1 MTDELTDQLALA
13 GLIHDIGKFML
24 RAAVSG
30 DRIWDREAQGDFRY
44 KHAMLSAAFAERF
57 IPEPWRIPVKN
68 MAGNHH
74 RPRTREDR
82 IVSLADMLSAAERN
96 DGTKDEHPRI
106 QHPQQLL
113 SIFSVLEADGIR
125 QSEADRRYLPLRAL
139 AVERD
144 VLFPQ
149 KESAQR
155 DVWQDYA
162 ALWRGLT
169 PELGQLKAA
178 HIADPDLP
186 SYLES
191 LLLLMQRYLWCVPSA
206 YYRSLPDISLYD
218 HGRTAAALAAVLNRD
233 EVDES
238 TLTRWHSNPEAVEDN
253 LALLVGGD
261 ISGVQDFIYTITARG
276 ATPTLRGRSFYLQV
290 LTDALARY
298 LLRRLELPVT
308 NLLYAGGGSFFLLA
322 RPDDARRLPG
332 IQREISRILL
342 QQHGGELY
350 AALTGVPVAGKEFFD
365 SSMSRKWDALHEA
378 LRQQKLRRFAELD
391 DELAALFEPAGHGGN
406 EERLCQVCGQEHPG
420 TKSEEESDAESVRK
434 CPSCL
439 AFEKLGDDLRNAR
452 YLVLE
457 ETEPA
462 ESQPFDPERPPGT
475 WRDTLERLGLRFAIC
490 ENAPEQGSTT
500 RRHLFALADKA
511 ASGLRPLSRVIV
523 GRRFLVNHA
532 PILTDAELQDLRA
545 DRVMTSAESDEL
557 PRESGGV
564 KPFSVLAHQSEG
576 IKRLGILRMDVDNL
590 GQLFQNGFGQRAT
603 LSRIAALSFAVS
615 LYFDGWVSQV
625 VNEVNR
631 TDEQGL
637 DRIYTIYSGGDDL
650 FFVGAWDAVL
660 ELAVRIRADLT
671 AYAAGHPGIH
681 ASAGVAMVGGKYPL
695 SQAAQDAEEAEAA
708 AKNLVWWDE
717 GNRKQKDAI
726 SFLGTP
732 LPWRTFGLETDC
744 AGNLE
749 TAHGL
754 MHTLVK
760 LCSDEN
766 RDNTAPRA
774 FVRALT
780 DIHRQYAGAQ
790 EQWQEQWQERQADSD
805 RNGRPQT
812 FLGPWAWRAAYSL
825 QRLYNRTGIEE
836 VKRIKE
842 KLPANGYQMMEWLGV
857 AAGWADLR
865 IRRRE

>member
-24 RAAVSG
+24 RAAVGG
-30 DRIWDREAQGDFRY
+30 DRIWDREAQGDFGY
-44 KHAMLSAAFAERF
+44 KHAMLTAAFAERF
-57 IPEPWRIPVKN
+57 VPEPWRIRVKN

-74 RPRTREDR
+74 RPRTREDL

-96 DGTKDEHPRI
+96 DGTEDENPRV

-125 QSEADRRYLPLRAL
+125 LPEAARRYLPLRPL

-149 KESAQR
+149 KETGQGDVRR
-155 DVWQDYA
+155 DYTVLWEGFA
-162 ALWRGLT
+162 A
-169 PELGQLKAA
+169 ELEHLKAV
-178 HIADPDLP
+178 HEQDPDLP

-218 HGRTAAALAAVLNRD
+218 HGRTAGALAAVLNRD
-233 EVDES
+233 EVDAG
-238 TLTRWHSNPEAVEDN
+238 TLARWRSNPEAVKDN

-261 ISGVQDFIYTITARG
+261 ISGVQEFIYTITARG
-276 ATPTLRGRSFYLQV
+276 ATPTLRGRSFYLQM

-298 LLRRLELPVT
+298 LLRRLALPIT
-308 NLLYAGGGSFFLLA
+308 NLIYAGGGSFFLLA
-322 RPDDARRLPG
+322 RPCDAERLTE
-332 IQREISRILL
+332 IQREISRTFLR
-342 QQHGGELY
+342 QHRGDLY
-350 AALTGVPVAGKEFFD
+350 VAVAGVPLAGKAFFD
-365 SSMSRKWDALHEA
+365 SSMGRKWDDVHEA

-391 DELAALFEPAGHGGN
+391 DELAALFEAAGHGGN

-420 TKSEEESDAESVRK
+420 TKPEEESEAESVRK

-439 AFEKLGDDLRNAR
+439 AFEDLGDDLRNAR
-452 YLVLE
+452 YLALE
-457 ETEPA
+457 EIDTA
-462 ESQPFDPERPPGT
+462 ESQPFEPERPAGT
-475 WRDTLERLGLRFAIC
+475 WRETLEYLGMKVDVSV
-490 ENAPEQGSTT
+490 EPPEAVPATSQ
-500 RRHLFALADKA
+500 LLALDDEGL
-511 ASGLRPLSRVIV
+511 SVLRPSARTVV
-523 GRRFLVNHA
+523 GRRLLVNVA
-532 PILTDAELQDLRA
+532 PILTGAELHALRA
-545 DRVMTSAESDEL
+545 DRSMTSAEKDEL
-557 PRESGGV
+557 PQDPDGV
-564 KPFSVLAHQSEG
+564 KPFSVLARQSNG
-576 IKRLGILRMDVDNL
+576 ISRLGILRMDVDDL
-590 GQLFQNGFGQRAT
+590 GRLFQRGFGKRAT

-615 LYFDGWVSQV
+615 LYFEGWVSKLVQ
-625 VNEVNR
+625 EVNR
-631 TDEQGL
+631 QDPQEG

-650 FFVGAWDAVL
+650 FFVGSWDAMI

-671 AYAAGHPGIH
+671 TYAAGHPGIH
-681 ASAGVAMVGGKYPL
+681 ASAGVALVGGKYPL
-695 SQAAQDAEEAEAA
+695 YQAAQDAEAAEEA

-717 GNRKQKDAI
+717 GTRKRKDAI
-726 SFLGTP
+726 SFLGTQ
-732 LPWRTFGLETDC
+732 LPWRTFGLETDR

-760 LCSDEN
+760 LCTDES
-766 RDNTAPRA
+766 RDTTAPKA

-790 EQWQEQWQERQADSD
+790 VQWQERQADSEEI
-805 RNGRPQT
+805 GRPQT

-825 QRLYNRTGIEE
+825 HRLYQRAEIEE

-842 KLPANGYQMMEWLGV
+842 KLPANSYRMMEWLGV

-865 IRRRE
+865 IRKRV

>member
-1 MTDELTDQLALA
+1 MSDALTEQLAVA

-24 RAAVSG
+24 RAAVGG
-30 DRIWDREAQGDFRY
+30 DRIWDGEAQGDFRY

-74 RPRTREDR
+74 RPRTREDL

-96 DGTKDEHPRI
+96 DGTEDENPRV

-125 QSEADRRYLPLRAL
+125 QSEAQRRYLPLRPL

-149 KESAQR
+149 KEAAKA
-155 DVWQDYA
+155 DVRQDYIDLWEGLA
-162 ALWRGLT
+162 A
-169 PELGQLKAA
+169 ELENLKAV
-178 HIADPDLP
+178 HEQDPDLP

-191 LLLLMQRYLWCVPSA
+191 LLILMQRYLWCVPSA

-218 HGRTAAALAAVLNRD
+218 HGRTAGALAAVLNRD
-233 EVDES
+233 EVDAG
-238 TLTRWHSNPEAVEDN
+238 TLACWRSNPEAVEDN

-261 ISGVQDFIYTITARG
+261 ISGVQEFIYTITARG
-276 ATPTLRGRSFYLQV
+276 ATPTLRGRSFYLQM
-290 LTDALARY
+290 LTDVLARY
-298 LLRRLELPVT
+298 TLRRLALPVT
-308 NLLYAGGGSFFLLA
+308 NLIYAGGGSFFLLA
-322 RPDDARRLPG
+322 RPCDAERLPS
-332 IQREISRILL
+332 IQRDISRILL
-342 QQHGGELY
+342 QQHGGDLY
-350 AALTGVPVAGKEFFD
+350 AAVAAVPLAGRAFFN
-365 SSMSRKWDALHEA
+365 SSMGRKWDDLHEA
-378 LRQQKLRRFAELD
+378 LRRQKLRRFAELD
-391 DELAALFEPAGHGGN
+391 DEVAALFNPAGHGGN
-406 EERLCQVCGQEHPG
+406 QDRLCQVCGQEHPQ
-420 TKSEEESDAESVRK
+420 TASERERPEVEPVRK

-439 AFEKLGDDLRNAR
+439 AFEDLGDDLRNAR
-452 YLVLE
+452 YLVLK
-457 ETEPA
+457 ETDLPA
-462 ESQPFDPERPPGT
+462 SQPFDRERPAGT
-475 WRDTLERLGLRFAIC
+475 WRETLEYLGMKVDVSVQP
-490 ENAPEQGSTT
+490 PEQSSDT
-500 RRHLFALADKA
+500 RRHLFALDDKA
-511 ASGLRPLSRVIV
+511 ASGLHPLARVV
-523 GRRFLVNHA
+523 AGRRFLVNHA
-532 PILTDAELQDLRA
+532 PILTDTELRDLRV
-545 DRVMTSAESDEL
+545 DRSMTSAERDEL
-557 PRESGGV
+557 PREPGGV

-576 IKRLGILRMDVDNL
+576 IERLGILRMDVDNL
-590 GQLFQNGFGQRAT
+590 GQFFQTGFGKRAT

-615 LYFDGWVSQV
+615 LYFDGWVNQV
-625 VNEVNR
+625 VKEVNR
-631 TDEQGL
+631 IGGQDR

-650 FFVGAWDAVL
+650 FFVGSWDAMI

-681 ASAGVAMVGGKYPL
+681 ASAGVALVGGKYPL
-695 SQAAQDAEEAEAA
+695 YQAAQDAQEAEEA

-717 GNRKQKDAI
+717 GTRKRKDAI
-726 SFLGTP
+726 SFLGTQ
-732 LPWRTFGLETDC
+732 LPWRTFGLETDR

-754 MHTLVK
+754 MDTLVK
-760 LCSDEN
+760 LCTDES
-766 RDNTAPRA
+766 RDTTAPRA

-790 EQWQEQWQERQADSD
+790 AQWQERRADSEEI
-805 RNGRPQT
+805 GHPQT

-825 QRLYNRTGIEE
+825 HRLHDRARIEE
-836 VKRIKE
+836 MKRINE
-842 KLPANGYQMMEWLGV
+842 KLPANGYRMMEWLGV

>member
-1 MTDELTDQLALA
+1 MSDALTEQLAVA

-24 RAAVSG
+24 RAAVGG
-30 DRIWDREAQGDFRY
+30 DRIWDGEAQGDFRY

-74 RPRTREDR
+74 RPRTREDL

-96 DGTKDEHPRI
+96 DGTEDENPRV

-125 QSEADRRYLPLRAL
+125 QSEAQRRYLPLRPL

-149 KESAQR
+149 KEAAKTDVRR
-155 DVWQDYA
+155 DYTDLWEGLA
-162 ALWRGLT
+162 A
-169 PELGQLKAA
+169 ELENLKAV
-178 HIADPDLP
+178 HEQDPDLP

-191 LLLLMQRYLWCVPSA
+191 LLILMQRYLWCVPSA

-218 HGRTAAALAAVLNRD
+218 HGRITAALAAVLNRD
-233 EVDES
+233 EVDAG
-238 TLTRWHSNPEAVEDN
+238 TLARWRSNPEAVEDN

-261 ISGVQDFIYTITARG
+261 ISGVQEFIYTITARG
-276 ATPTLRGRSFYLQV
+276 ATPTLRGRSFYLQM

-298 LLRRLELPVT
+298 TLRRLALPVT
-308 NLLYAGGGSFFLLA
+308 NLIYAGGGSFFLLA
-322 RPDDARRLPG
+322 RPCDAERLPG
-332 IQREISRILL
+332 IQREISRVFL
-342 QQHGGELY
+342 QQHRGDLY
-350 AALTGVPVAGKEFFD
+350 VAVAGVPLAGKAFFD
-365 SSMSRKWDALHEA
+365 SSMGRKWDDVHEA

-391 DELAALFEPAGHGGN
+391 DDLAALFEPAGHGGN
-406 EERLCQVCGQEHPG
+406 EDRLCQVCGQEHPG
-420 TKSEEESDAESVRK
+420 TKPEEESDAESVRK

-457 ETEPA
+457 EIDTP
-462 ESQPFDPERPPGT
+462 ESQPFAPERPAGT
-475 WRDTLERLGLRFAIC
+475 WCETLEYLGMKVDVSV
-490 ENAPEQGSTT
+490 EPPEQSSDT
-500 RRHLFALADKA
+500 RRHVFALEDKA
-511 ASGLRPLSRVIV
+511 ASGLRPLSRVVV
-523 GRRFLVNHA
+523 GRRFLVNAA
-532 PILTDAELQDLRA
+532 PILTEDDKAELHQI
-545 DRVMTSAESDEL
+545 MTPAEWEEMPPPGKVKSFSALEY
-557 PRESGGV
+557 
-564 KPFSVLAHQSEG
+564 QSKG
-576 IKRLGILRMDVDNL
+576 IKRLGVLRMDVDNL
-590 GQLFQNGFGQRAT
+590 GQLFQTGFGKRAT

-625 VNEVNR
+625 VKEVNQF
-631 TDEQGL
+631 DEQGG

-650 FFVGAWDAVL
+650 FFVGSWDAMI

-681 ASAGVAMVGGKYPL
+681 ASAGVALVGGKYPL
-695 SQAAQDAEEAEAA
+695 YQAAQDAQEAEEA

-717 GNRKQKDAI
+717 GTRKRKDAI
-726 SFLGTP
+726 SFLGTQ
-732 LPWRTFGLETDC
+732 LPWQTFGLETDR

-760 LCSDEN
+760 LCTDES
-766 RDNTAPRA
+766 RDTTAPRA

-780 DIHRQYAGAQ
+780 DIHRQYTGAQ
-790 EQWQEQWQERQADSD
+790 VQWQERRADSEEI
-805 RNGRPQT
+805 GRPQT

-825 QRLYNRTGIEE
+825 QRLHDRARIEE
-836 VKRIKE
+836 MKRINE
-842 KLPANGYQMMEWLGV
+842 KLPANGYRMMEWLGV

>member
-1 MTDELTDQLALA
+1 MSAELTDQLALA

-30 DRIWDREAQGDFRY
+30 DRIWGREAQGDFRY

-74 RPRTREDR
+74 RPLSRDDL

-96 DGTKDEHPRI
+96 DGTEDENPRV

-113 SIFSVLEADGIR
+113 SIFSVLKADGIR

-155 DVWQDYA
+155 DVWQNYTH
-162 ALWRGLT
+162 LWEGFT
-169 PELGQLKAA
+169 PELEQLKAA
-178 HIADPDLP
+178 HDADPDLP

-238 TLTRWHSNPEAVEDN
+238 TLTRWRNNPEAVNDN

-276 ATPTLRGRSFYLQV
+276 ATPTLRGRSFYLQM

-308 NLLYAGGGSFFLLA
+308 NLIYAGGGSFFLLA
-322 RPDDARRLPG
+322 RPEDAKRLPG

-350 AALTGVPVAGKEFFD
+350 AALAGAPVAGKEFFD
-365 SSMSRKWDALHEA
+365 SSMSCKWDDVHEA
-378 LRQQKLRRFAELD
+378 LRRQKLRRFAELD
-391 DELAALFEPAGHGGN
+391 SELATLFEPAGHGGN
-406 EERLCQVCGQEHPG
+406 EDQLCQVCGQEHPG
-420 TKSEEESDAESVRK
+420 TKPEEESDAESVRK

-439 AFEKLGDDLRNAR
+439 AFEDLGDDLRNAR

-462 ESQPFDPERPPGT
+462 ESQPFDPEHPAGN
-475 WRDTLERLGLRFAIC
+475 WRDTLERLGLRIAIY
-490 ENAPEQGSTT
+490 ENAPQQSSAT

-511 ASGLRPLSRVIV
+511 ASGLRPLSRVVV
-523 GRRFLVNHA
+523 GRRFLVNLV
-532 PILTDAELQDLRA
+532 PTLTEVDRSELRQIMTPAEW
-545 DRVMTSAESDEL
+545 EEL
-557 PRESGGV
+557 PPAGKVKSFSALES
-564 KPFSVLAHQSEG
+564 QSKG
-576 IKRLGILRMDVDNL
+576 IKRLGVLRMDVDNL
-590 GQLFQNGFGQRAT
+590 GQLFQTGFGKRAT

-625 VNEVNR
+625 VKEVNR
-631 TDEQGL
+631 TDEQGR

-650 FFVGAWDAVL
+650 FFVGSWDAML

-671 AYAAGHPGIH
+671 AFAAGHPGIH

-695 SQAAQDAEEAEAA
+695 SQAAQDAAGAEEA

-717 GNRKQKDAI
+717 GERRRKDAI

-732 LPWRTFGLETDC
+732 LPWRTFGLETDR
-744 AGNLE
+744 AGNME

-766 RDNTAPRA
+766 RDNAAPRA

-790 EQWQEQWQERQADSD
+790 EQWQERQADSD
-805 RNGRPQT
+805 RSDRPQT

-825 QRLYNRTGIEE
+825 QRLYNRAGIEE

>member
-30 DRIWDREAQGDFRY
+30 NFTWDMETQGDFGYR
-44 KHAMLSAAFAERF
+44 HAMLSAAFAEQY
-57 IPEPWRIPVKN
+57 IPEPWRSRVKN

-74 RPRTREDR
+74 RPQSREDL
-82 IVSLADMLSAAERN
+82 IVSLADMLSAGEGN
-96 DGTKDEHPRI
+96 DGTEDEDPRV
-106 QHPQQLL
+106 QHRRQLL
-113 SIFSVLEADGIR
+113 SIFSVLEADRIG
-125 QSEADRRYLPLRAL
+125 QSETERRYLPLRPL
-139 AVERD
+139 AVERN

-149 KESAQR
+149 KEAEEEESWHAYAKLWESFERDLQR
-155 DVWQDYA
+155 
-162 ALWRGLT
+162 
-169 PELGQLKAA
+169 LKAA
-178 HIADPDLP
+178 HDADPDLP

-206 YYRSLPDISLYD
+206 CYRNLPDISLYD
-218 HGRTAAALAAVLNRD
+218 HGRTTAALAAVLNRA
-233 EVDES
+233 EVDDV
-238 TLTRWHSNPEAVEDN
+238 TLTRWRSNPQAVDDN

-276 ATPTLRGRSFYLQV
+276 ATPTLRGRSFYLQM
-290 LTDALARY
+290 LTDALARF

-308 NLLYAGGGSFFLLA
+308 NLIYAGGGSFFLLA
-322 RPDDARRLPG
+322 RPGDAKRLPG

-350 AALTGVPVAGKEFFD
+350 AALADVPVAGRKFFGD
-365 SSMSRKWDALHEA
+365 SMSRKWDDLHEA
-378 LRQQKLRRFAELD
+378 LRRKKLRRFAELD
-391 DELAALFEPAGHGGN
+391 DELAALFEPIGHGGN
-406 EERLCQVCGQEHPG
+406 EDRQCQVCGQEHAETKPEGEPG
-420 TKSEEESDAESVRK
+420 AESIRK

-457 ETEPA
+457 ETELTD
-462 ESQPFDPERPPGT
+462 SQPFDPERPAGT
-475 WRDTLERLGLRFAIC
+475 WRETLERLGLRIAIC
-490 ENAPEQGSTT
+490 ENAPQQNSET
-500 RRHLFALADKA
+500 RRHVFALDDKT
-511 ASGLRPLSRVIV
+511 ASGLHPLSRVVV
-523 GRRFLVNHA
+523 GRRFLVNLV
-532 PILTDAELQDLRA
+532 PTLTEA
-545 DRVMTSAESDEL
+545 DRSELRQIMTPAEWEEL
-557 PRESGGV
+557 PPAGKV
-564 KPFSVLAHQSEG
+564 KSFSALENQSTG

-631 TDEQGL
+631 TDEQGR

-650 FFVGAWDAVL
+650 FFVGSWDAMI

-671 AYAAGHPGIH
+671 AYAARHPGIH
-681 ASAGVAMVGGKYPL
+681 ASAGVVLVGGKYPL
-695 SQAAQDAEEAEAA
+695 SQAAQDAAGAEEA
-708 AKNLVWWDE
+708 AKNLVWWNGDIK
-717 GNRKQKDAI
+717 KQKDAI

-732 LPWRTFGLETDC
+732 LPWRTFGLETDR

-766 RDNTAPRA
+766 RDTAAPRA

-780 DIHRQYAGAQ
+780 DIHRQYADAQ
-790 EQWQEQWQERQADSD
+790 EKWRKDQADSEWRD
-805 RNGRPQT
+805 RDQVL
-812 FLGPWAWRAAYSL
+812 LGPWAWRAAYAL
-825 QRLYNRTGIEE
+825 NRAKVDGAKEIEDMLCSSDY
-836 VKRIKE
+836 R
-842 KLPANGYQMMEWLGV
+842 MMEWLGV
-857 AAGWADLR
+857 AAGWADLY
-865 IRRRE
+865 IRR

>member
-1 MTDELTDQLALA
+1 MTTELTDQLAIA

-24 RAAVSG
+24 RASVSG
-30 DRIWDREAQGDFRY
+30 DRTWDREAQGDFGY

-74 RPRTREDR
+74 RPHSREDL

-96 DGTKDEHPRI
+96 DGTEDENPRI

-113 SIFSVLEADGIR
+113 SIFSVLEADGVR
-125 QSEADRRYLPLRAL
+125 QSEAERRYLPLRPL
-139 AVERD
+139 AVERN

-155 DVWQDYA
+155 DVRQSYA
-162 ALWRGLT
+162 DLWRGLT
-169 PELGQLKAA
+169 PELEQLKAA
-178 HIADPDLP
+178 HDTDPDLP

-218 HGRTAAALAAVLNRD
+218 HGRITAALAAVLNRD
-233 EVDES
+233 GVDES
-238 TLTRWHSNPEAVEDN
+238 TLTHWRSNPEAIEDN

-276 ATPTLRGRSFYLQV
+276 ATPTLRGRSFYLQM

-298 LLRRLELPVT
+298 FLRRLELPVT
-308 NLLYAGGGSFFLLA
+308 NLIYAGGGSFFLLA
-322 RPDDARRLPG
+322 RSCDLERLPG
-332 IQREISRILL
+332 IRRDISRIFL
-342 QQHGGELY
+342 QQHRGDLY
-350 AALTGVPVAGKEFFD
+350 AAVASVPLEGKAFFN
-365 SSMSRKWDALHEA
+365 SSMSRKWDDLHEA

-391 DELAALFEPAGHGGN
+391 DELTALFEPAGHGGN
-406 EERLCQVCGQEHPG
+406 EDQLCQVCGQEHPG
-420 TKSEEESDAESVRK
+420 TKSEEESDAELVRK
-434 CPSCL
+434 CPSCP

-452 YLVLE
+452 YLTLE
-457 ETEPA
+457 ETDPTD
-462 ESQPFDPERPPGT
+462 SQPFDPERPAGT
-475 WRDTLERLGLRFAIC
+475 WRETLESLGMRIAIY
-490 ENAPEQGSTT
+490 EDAPEQSSDT
-500 RRHLFALADKA
+500 RRRIFALDDKA
-511 ASGLRPLSRVIV
+511 ASGLLPLSRVVV
-523 GRRFLVNHA
+523 GRRFLVNLV
-532 PILTDAELQDLRA
+532 PTLTEVDRSELRGIMTPAEW
-545 DRVMTSAESDEL
+545 EEL
-557 PRESGGV
+557 PPAGRV
-564 KPFSVLAHQSEG
+564 KSFSALENQSKG

-590 GQLFQNGFGQRAT
+590 GQLFQSGFGQRAT

-625 VNEVNR
+625 VKEVNR
-631 TDEQGL
+631 TDEQGR

-650 FFVGAWDAVL
+650 FFVGSWDAML

-681 ASAGVAMVGGKYPL
+681 ASAGVALVGGKYPL
-695 SQAAQDAEEAEAA
+695 SQAAQDAAGAEEA
-708 AKNLVWWDE
+708 AKNLVWWDGE
-717 GNRKQKDAI
+717 VKKQKDAI
-726 SFLGTP
+726 SFLGAP
-732 LPWRTFGLETDC
+732 LPWRTFGLET
-744 AGNLE
+744 APTGNLD
-749 TAHGL
+749 TARGL

-766 RDNTAPRA
+766 RDSAAPRA
-774 FVRALT
+774 LVRALT
-780 DIHRQYAGAQ
+780 DIHRQYAEA
-790 EQWQEQWQERQADSD
+790 QEQWQERQTDSD

-825 QRLYNRTGIEE
+825 QRQYNRAGIEE
-836 VKRIKE
+836 VRRIKE

>member
-1 MTDELTDQLALA
+1 MTAELTDQLAIA
-13 GLIHDIGKFML
+13 GLIHDVGKFML

-57 IPEPWRIPVKN
+57 VPEPWRIPVKN

-96 DGTKDEHPRI
+96 DGTEDENPRI

-125 QSEADRRYLPLRAL
+125 QSEAERRYLPLRPL
-139 AVERD
+139 AVELD

-155 DVWQDYA
+155 DVWQGYA
-162 ALWRGLT
+162 DLWRGLT
-169 PELGQLKAA
+169 PELDQLKAA
-178 HIADPDLP
+178 HDADPDLP

-218 HGRTAAALAAVLNRD
+218 HGRITAALAAVLNRD
-233 EVDES
+233 GVDEN
-238 TLTRWHSNPEAVEDN
+238 TLKRWRSNPEAIEDN

-276 ATPTLRGRSFYLQV
+276 ATPTLRGRSFYLQM

-308 NLLYAGGGSFFLLA
+308 NLIYAGGGSFFLLA
-322 RPDDARRLPG
+322 RPEDAKRLPS
-332 IQREISRILL
+332 IQRAISRTFL
-342 QQHGGELY
+342 QQHGGGLY
-350 AALTGVPVAGKEFFD
+350 VALASVPLAGGEFFHEA
-365 SSMSRKWDALHEA
+365 MSGKWGDVHEA

-391 DELAALFEPAGHGGN
+391 DELTALFEPTGHGGN
-406 EERLCQVCGQEHPG
+406 EDRLCQVCGQEHPG

-439 AFEKLGDDLRNAR
+439 AFEELGDALRNAR
-452 YLVLE
+452 YLTME

-462 ESQPFDPERPPGT
+462 DSQPFDPEHPAGT
-475 WRDTLERLGLRFAIC
+475 WRDTLERLGLRFGIY
-490 ENAPEQGSTT
+490 ENAPQQRSDTK
-500 RRHLFALADKA
+500 RHAFALDDKA
-511 ASGLRPLSRVIV
+511 ASGLHPLSRVVV

-532 PILTDAELQDLRA
+532 PILTDAELRDLRA
-545 DRVMTSAESDEL
+545 DRSMTSAESDEL
-557 PRESGGV
+557 PREPGGV
-564 KPFSVLAHQSEG
+564 KTFSVLAHQSEG
-576 IKRLGILRMDVDNL
+576 IKRLGVLRMDVDNL
-590 GQLFQNGFGQRAT
+590 GQLFQTGFGKRAT

-637 DRIYTIYSGGDDL
+637 DRIYAIYSGGDDL
-650 FFVGAWDAVL
+650 FFVGAWDAML

-671 AYAAGHPGIH
+671 DYAARHPGIH

-695 SQAAQDAEEAEAA
+695 AQAAQDAAGAEEA
-708 AKNLVWWDE
+708 AKSLVWWNGE
-717 GNRKQKDAI
+717 VKKQKDAI

-732 LPWRTFGLETDC
+732 LPWRTFGMETDP
-744 AGNLE
+744 AGNLD

-754 MHTLVK
+754 MHTLVN
-760 LCSDEN
+760 LCTDES
-766 RDNTAPRA
+766 RDNAAPRA
-774 FVRALT
+774 FVRALI
-780 DIHRQYAGAQ
+780 DIHRQYADVQ
-790 EQWQEQWQERQADSD
+790 EKWRKDQADSEWSD
-805 RNGRPQT
+805 RDQVL
-812 FLGPWAWRAAYSL
+812 LGPWTWRAAYAL
-825 QRLYNRTGIEE
+825 NRAKVDGAKAIED
-836 VKRIKE
+836 
-842 KLPANGYQMMEWLGV
+842 KLCSGDYRMMEWLGV
-857 AAGWADLR
+857 AARWADLH
-865 IRRRE
+865 IRR

>member
-1 MTDELTDQLALA
+1 MSDALTDQLAVA
-13 GLIHDIGKFML
+13 GLLHDIGKFML
-24 RAAVSG
+24 RAAVGG
-30 DRIWDREAQGDFRY
+30 DRIWDREAQGDFGY
-44 KHAMLSAAFAERF
+44 KHAMLTAAFAEKY
-57 IPEPWRIPVKN
+57 IPEPWRIRVKN

-74 RPRTREDR
+74 RPRTRDDL
-82 IVSLADMLSAAERN
+82 IVSLADMMSAAERN
-96 DGTKDEHPRI
+96 DGTEDENPRV

-125 QSEADRRYLPLRAL
+125 QSEAQRRYLPLRPL

-149 KESAQR
+149 KEAAKTDVRR
-155 DVWQDYA
+155 DYTD
-162 ALWRGLT
+162 LWEGLT
-169 PELGQLKAA
+169 AELENLKAV
-178 HIADPDLP
+178 HEQDPDLP

-191 LLLLMQRYLWCVPSA
+191 LLILMQRYLWCVPSA

-218 HGRTAAALAAVLNRD
+218 HGRITAALAAVLNRD
-233 EVDES
+233 EVDAG
-238 TLTRWHSNPEAVEDN
+238 TLAHWRSNPEAVEEN

-261 ISGVQDFIYTITARG
+261 ISGVQEFIYTITARG
-276 ATPTLRGRSFYLQV
+276 ATPTLRGRSFYLQM

-298 LLRRLELPVT
+298 TLRGLALPVT
-308 NLLYAGGGSFFLLA
+308 NLIYAGGGSFFLLA
-322 RPDDARRLPG
+322 RPCDAERLPG
-332 IQREISRILL
+332 IQREISRIFL
-342 QQHGGELY
+342 QQHRGDLY
-350 AALTGVPVAGKEFFD
+350 VAVAGVPLAGKAFFD
-365 SSMSRKWDALHEA
+365 SSMSRKWDDVHEA
-378 LRQQKLRRFAELD
+378 LRRQKLRRFAELD

-406 EERLCQVCGQEHPG
+406 QDRLCQVCGQEHPG

-434 CPSCL
+434 CPSCQ
-439 AFEKLGDDLRNAR
+439 AFEDLGDDLRNAR

-457 ETEPA
+457 ETDPPA
-462 ESQPFDPERPPGT
+462 SQPFDPERPTGK
-475 WRDTLERLGLRFAIC
+475 WRETLKRLGLRIAIR
-490 ENAPEQGSTT
+490 EKAPEQNSAT
-500 RRHLFALADKA
+500 RRHVFALGDKT
-511 ASGLRPLSRVIV
+511 ASSLRPLSRVVV

-532 PILTDAELQDLRA
+532 PILTDTELRALRA
-545 DRVMTSAESDEL
+545 DRSMTSAERDEL
-557 PRESGGV
+557 PREPGGV

-576 IKRLGILRMDVDNL
+576 IERLGILRMDVDNL
-590 GQLFQNGFGQRAT
+590 GQLFQTGFGKRAT

-625 VNEVNR
+625 VKEVNQF
-631 TDEQGL
+631 DEQGG

-650 FFVGAWDAVL
+650 FFVGSWDVMI

-681 ASAGVAMVGGKYPL
+681 ASAGVALVGGKYPL
-695 SQAAQDAEEAEAA
+695 YQAARDAEEAEEA

-717 GNRKQKDAI
+717 GTRKRKDAI
-726 SFLGTP
+726 SFLGTQ
-732 LPWRTFGLETDC
+732 LPWRTFGLETDR

-760 LCSDEN
+760 LCTDES
-766 RDNTAPRA
+766 RDTTAPRA

-790 EQWQEQWQERQADSD
+790 AQWQERQVDSEEI
-805 RNGRPQT
+805 GRPQT

-825 QRLYNRTGIEE
+825 HHLHDRARIEE
-836 VKRIKE
+836 MKRINE
-842 KLPANGYQMMEWLGV
+842 KLPANGYRMMEWLGV

-865 IRRRE
+865 LRRRE

>member
-1 MTDELTDQLALA
+1 MSAELTNQLAIA

-44 KHAMLSAAFAERF
+44 KHAMLTAAFAERF

-96 DGTKDEHPRI
+96 DGTDDENPRV

-113 SIFSVLEADGIR
+113 SIFSVLEADGIK
-125 QSEADRRYLPLRAL
+125 QSEAERRYLPLRAL

-155 DVWQDYA
+155 DVWQGYA

-169 PELGQLKAA
+169 PELEQLKAA
-178 HIADPDLP
+178 HYADPDLP

-218 HGRTAAALAAVLNRD
+218 HGRITAALAAVLNRD
-233 EVDES
+233 GVDES
-238 TLTRWHSNPEAVEDN
+238 TLTRWRSNPEAVEDN

-276 ATPTLRGRSFYLQV
+276 ATPTLRGRSFYLQM

-308 NLLYAGGGSFFLLA
+308 NLIYTGGGSFFLLA
-322 RPDDARRLPG
+322 RPSDAERLPG
-332 IQREISRILL
+332 IRREISRIFL
-342 QQHGGELY
+342 QQHRGELY
-350 AALTGVPVAGKEFFD
+350 AAVASVPLEGKAFFN
-365 SSMSRKWDALHEA
+365 SSMNRKWDALHEA

-406 EERLCQVCGQEHPG
+406 EDRLCQVCGQEHPG
-420 TKSEEESDAESVRK
+420 TKPEEESDAELVRK

-452 YLVLE
+452 YLTME

-462 ESQPFDPERPPGT
+462 DSQPFDPERPSGT
-475 WRDTLERLGLRFAIC
+475 WRETLERLGLRIAIY
-490 ENAPEQGSTT
+490 EDAPEQKSDS
-500 RRHLFALADKA
+500 RRRVFALADKA
-511 ASGLRPLSRVIV
+511 ASGLHPLSRVVV

-532 PILTDAELQDLRA
+532 PILTDAELRVLRA
-545 DRVMTSAESDEL
+545 DRSMNSAEGAEL
-557 PRESGGV
+557 PREPGGV
-564 KPFSVLAHQSEG
+564 KPFSVLAQQSEG
-576 IKRLGILRMDVDNL
+576 IKRLGVLRMDVDNL

-615 LYFDGWVSQV
+615 LYFDGWVSQL

-631 TDEQGL
+631 ADEQGL

-650 FFVGAWDAVL
+650 FFAGSWDAIL

-681 ASAGVAMVGGKYPL
+681 ASAGVALVGGKYPL
-695 SQAAQDAEEAEAA
+695 SQAAQDAAGAEDA
-708 AKNLVWWDE
+708 AKSLVWWNGE
-717 GNRKQKDAI
+717 VRKQKDAI

-732 LPWRTFGLETDC
+732 LPWRTFGLETDR
-744 AGNLE
+744 AGNLD

-766 RDNTAPRA
+766 RDSAAPRA

-790 EQWQEQWQERQADSD
+790 EQWQERQTDSD
-805 RNGRPQT
+805 RSGRPQT

-825 QRLYNRTGIEE
+825 QRQYNRAGIEE